1 VCISLV
7 EEVSVTF
14 GIRLH
19 KFLIIIIA
27 LAIAVPALASFGEE
41 AVISQSLELELE
53 LIDPEEKI
61 DCIIVMKPVTRDKSG
76 DEALS
81 IPEKI
86 ALYRQL
92 AYASQEPLIREL
104 LSEMGNEINVG
115 EQFWIKNSFRLSGK
129 PRSIKRI
136 AKKKDIKK
144 ISRNGGIKMFDGSPV
159 ELSGLPPAGIPVNV
173 TQVASQRCWE
183 AGVNGQDIIIGHTD
197 TGVDYSHPAL
207 ANSFSGYWHDVING
221 EPRPYDDHGHGTHTI
236 GTVLGGDGNGLF
248 PYDIGVAPG
257 AKWVGVKVMNEDGKG
272 TYEQCL
278 KGLQYLAELKAEV
291 DIKIVLGSW
300 SVENRK
306 EDLFYDISKTFLRLD
321 ILPIFAVGNSGP
333 SLGSA
338 EVPANYPTVLAV
350 GAVDQNNQVTAFSSR
365 GPAPDLEAWN
375 VSEFWLD
382 TTWQQTKPDMSA
394 PGVAVLS
401 STPDGSYA
409 LWNGSS
415 MAAPHVA
422 GAAALL
428 ISHDRSLSPYDVY
441 DLLASGAGNCF
452 MPDNEVGWGV
462 INVWDSLVILDPAI
476 NDRKSPLPGNK
487 KSATV
492 IRARTEAGKGALGSL
507 GSSGCIRFALPA
519 TNEINIGIYDL
530 AGRLVKTL
538 PGGTYTSGMHTIN
551 WDGYDN
557 NGRRSNAGVY
567 FVRLSGFDMN
577 LTGKLVLM
585 H

>member
-1 VCISLV
+1 M
-7 EEVSVTF
+7 TF
-14 GIRLH
+14 GSRLH
-19 KFLIIIIA
+19 KFLIIIFA
-27 LAIAVPALASFGEE
+27 LAIAVPAFAINGDDP
-41 AVISQSLELELE
+41 VISQSFELELE
-53 LIDPEEKI
+53 LLNPEEKI
-61 DCIIVMKPVTRDKSG
+61 DCIVVMKDIVREKDG

-86 ALYRQL
+86 NLYRRL
-92 AYASQEPLIREL
+92 ALESQEPLIREL
-104 LSEMGNEINVG
+104 QSELGSEINIG

-129 PRSIKRI
+129 PRTIKRI
-136 AKKKDIKK
+136 ARKKDIKK
-144 ISRNGGIKMFDGSPV
+144 ISRNGGIRMFDSLPV
-159 ELSGLPPAGIPVNV
+159 ELSGPPPVGVPVNV
-173 TQVASQRCWE
+173 TQVVSQRCWDV
-183 AGVNGQDIIIGHTD
+183 GVTGQDIIIGHTD
-197 TGVDYSHPAL
+197 TGVDYNHPAL
-207 ANSFSGYWHDVING
+207 SNSFSGYWFDAVNG
-221 EPRPYDDHGHGTHTI
+221 GPRPYDDHGHGTHTI

-248 PYDIGVAPG
+248 PYDIGVAPE
-257 AKWVGVKVMNEDGKG
+257 AKWVGVKVMNQDGKG

-291 DIKIVLGSW
+291 DIKVVLGSW

-306 EDLFYDISKTFLRLD
+306 EDLFYDISKIFLSLD

-333 SLGSA
+333 SLGTA

-350 GAVDQNNQVTAFSSR
+350 GAVDQNDQVATFSSR

-375 VSEFWLD
+375 LSDFWLD
-382 TTWQQTKPDMSA
+382 TTWQFTKPDMSA
-394 PGVAVLS
+394 PGIAVLS
-401 STPDGSYA
+401 STPDGKYA

-428 ISHDRSLSPYDVY
+428 ISHDRSLTPYDVY
-441 DLLASGAGNCF
+441 DLLAIGAGSNF

-462 INVWDSLVILDPAI
+462 INVWDSLVVLDPAFTGRVEP
-476 NDRKSPLPGNK
+476 DSGNN

-492 IRARTEAGKGALGSL
+492 IQARSAAGKGSLGSL
-507 GSSGCIRFALPA
+507 GSSGSIRFALPKA
-519 TNEINIGIYDL
+519 NEITIGIYDL

-538 PGGTYTSGMHTIN
+538 PGGTYTAGVHSIN
-551 WDGYDN
+551 WNGYDN
-557 NGRRSNAGVY
+557 SGRRSNAGVY
-567 FVRLSGFDMN
+567 FVRLSGVDMN